1 MRTLA
6 KAAVAAAAVGAAVVV
21 TTPMLLRRA
30 YNKKREKDKM
40 GVVSAY
46 TRKGF
51 FAMMYSLVSDSVDQK
66 FHSVKEKLFEQAA
79 VTGIQHFVLVGEG
92 AEDLFESAIGK
103 FDVVVSTLVLCSV
116 KQPDVVLKN
125 VEMWLKPEAVLPR
138 PSFPLR

>member
-40 GVVSAY
+40 GV
-46 TRKGF
+46 
-51 FAMMYSLVSDSVDQK
+51 
-66 FHSVKEKLFEQAA
+66 AA